1 MRTLFKCL
9 GIFPLLLFYVF
20 IVAAVHLF
28 PIPAGTKR
36 NFTIRAASLTAR
48 ILILLLGIRIHVK
61 CRDRLNEKNR
71 GYLIISN
78 HLSYV
83 DVLVLS
89 SLVPSLFITYVEL
102 KNNPLLGTIAKLGG
116 SIFVERRKT
125 THLKKEIESI
135 AYIIKQGFPV
145 VLFPEGTT
153 SNGDRV
159 MQFKNSFFASAVVAQ
174 ADILPIC
181 LRYTRVNNERVTP
194 QNRDTVFYYGKVTF
208 FQHVPRLLSR
218 KSIDVEVTPLRAI
231 QVRIHHSR
239 KDLAAMAHNAIST
252 AYHVEP

>member
-1 MRTLFKCL
+1 MRTLFKSL
-9 GIFPLLLFYVF
+9 GIFSLLPFYLF
-20 IVAAVHLF
+20 IVAAVHLL
-28 PIPAGTKR
+28 PVHAGTKR
-36 NFTIRAASLTAR
+36 IFTMRAASLTAR
-48 ILILLLGIRIHVK
+48 SLLLMLGIRIHVK
-61 CRDRLNEKNR
+61 HRDRLNEKNR

-89 SLVPSLFITYVEL
+89 SLVPSLFITSVEL
-102 KNNPLLGTIAKLGG
+102 KNTPLLGTIAKLSG

-135 AYIIKQGFPV
+135 AHIIEQGFPV

-159 MQFKNSFFASAVVAQ
+159 MQFKNSLFASAVVAQ

-194 QNRDTVFYYGKVTF
+194 QNRDTVFYSGKVTF

-231 QVRIHHSR
+231 QVCIHRSR
-239 KDLAAMAHNAIST
+239 KDLAAMAYNVLST
-252 AYHVEP
+252 AYHV